1 MPKFF
6 PGITHT
12 IVKTPKDTETMG
24 RLGGLAVVRLCF
36 TTDED
41 CIIVKI
47 VKMEGFTSGVSAIV
61 PQIPGTQIPAI
72 AGKVANEA
80 KLEALM
86 AFDRVKQKFGIKFG
100 KQYKVLAKDI
110 EEIGGTNA
118 VSSPRLGGGATS

>member
-12 IVKTPKDTETMG
+12 IVKTPKDIATMEK
-24 RLGGLAVVRLCF
+24 LEGLATVRLCF

-41 CIIVKI
+41 FIVIKI
-47 VKMEGFTSGVSAIV
+47 KKMEGPTSGVSAIV
-61 PQIPGTQIPAI
+61 PCVPGTVLSAMY
-72 AGKVANEA
+72 GKVANEA

-100 KQYKVLAKDI
+100 KKYKVTLKDVV
-110 EEIGGTNA
+110 EIGGSDA
-118 VSSPRLGGGATS
+118 VNLPGVGA

>member
-1 MPKFF
+1 
-6 PGITHT
+6 
-12 IVKTPKDTETMG
+12 MG
-24 RLGGLAVVRLCF
+24 RLGGLAIVRLCF

-41 CIIVKI
+41 CIVVKI
-47 VKMEGFTSGVSAIV
+47 VKMEGPTSGVTALV
-61 PQIPGTQIPAI
+61 PQIPSTVIPGI

-100 KQYKVLAKDI
+100 KQYRVLAKDI

-118 VSSPRLGGGATS
+118 ISSPGLGGGTTS